1 MTSSSR
7 ESFWDHASYAVIG
20 HAERRSFPKLTY
32 RGLRDA
38 GRTVYAV
45 DPSGG
50 EVEGDPAYPDLGS
63 LPGPVEAVVL
73 EVPAEETAQWVGRA
87 ADAGAAAVW
96 IHQRTDTPEA
106 LTLARERGLEV
117 CAGACAVMYV
127 TPGFSMHA
135 PHRWIMRGL
144 GRF

>member
-1 MTSSSR
+1 MTSR
-7 ESFWDHASYAVIG
+7 RSFWDHSSYAVVG
-20 HAERRSFPKLTY
+20 HSERRAFPKLTY
-32 RGLRDA
+32 RGLKAA

-50 EVEGDPAYPDLGS
+50 EVEGDATYPDLAA
-63 LPGPVEAVVL
+63 LPAAVEAVVL
-73 EVPAEETAQWVGRA
+73 ELPKDETAEWVGRA

-96 IHQRTDTPEA
+96 IHQQTDTPEA
-106 LTLARERGLEV
+106 LALAGERGLEV
-117 CAGACAVMYV
+117 CAGTCAVMYV
-127 TPGFSMHA
+127 TPGFSLHA